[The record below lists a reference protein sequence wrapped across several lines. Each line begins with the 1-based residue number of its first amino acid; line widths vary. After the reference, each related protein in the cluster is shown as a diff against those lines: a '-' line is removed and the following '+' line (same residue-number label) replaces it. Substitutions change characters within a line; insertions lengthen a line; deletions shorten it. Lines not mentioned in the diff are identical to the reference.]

1 MSAKPEKPRL
11 GRGLSSLMGTP
22 VPVKV
27 PASPEAKEYN
37 SASARTSPTSAP
49 SGSKPGTGRG
59 GESGAAGGGGRGD
72 AGLKP
77 YPDLKPLEPLK
88 PYEPY
93 RPIAPISRP
102 ASAAATKSI
111 AAPAKASTPAIAAPA
126 AKVVT
131 PSAKAVATT
140 PAVLGSGSAS
150 APVSASAPAVRE
162 AHESS
167 GAGISAPARGLV
179 EISVAQLVRGRY
191 QPRREMDESSLR
203 SLAASIRASGVMQPI
218 AVREIDA
225 GDDRC
230 AAVRAVVGAGAA
242 VYEVVAGERRWRAA
256 MLAGLT
262 HIPAVLSTLSDREA
276 AEWAI
281 VENVQREDLNTMDRA
296 WGLRNLVEGFGL
308 QHGEVAER
316 VGIERSSVTNL
327 LRLTELETSVQSLLR
342 DGALGLGH
350 GKALLSANGGAEREK
365 LAKMAASQKWTV
377 RRLERAVGALGVG
390 AATAGQGNPKLGGT
404 VGRDP
409 LRADAAIRELEK
421 QLGEHLGTRVRIMTG
436 ASRTKGRV
444 VMDFYSLE
452 HFDGLMGLMGVEIK
466 S

>member
-1 MSAKPEKPRL
+1 MSTKSDKPRL

-27 PASPEAKEYN
+27 PDAAALERVEAKR
-37 SASARTSPTSAP
+37 ASLLAALNTPP
-49 SGSKPGTGRG
+49 KPAGKPMG
-59 GESGAAGGGGRGD
+59 SGAAAAPKPLMATPRDLVGGG
-72 AGLKP
+72 AA
-77 YPDLKPLEPLK
+77 
-88 PYEPY
+88 
-93 RPIAPISRP
+93 RPS
-102 ASAAATKSI
+102 SGAAAT
-111 AAPAKASTPAIAAPA
+111 PTVA
-126 AKVVT
+126 AKTSDAREQPTVNVPAT
-131 PSAKAVATT
+131 SA
-140 PAVLGSGSAS
+140 AS
-150 APVSASAPAVRE
+150 AML
-162 AHESS
+162 
-167 GAGISAPARGLV
+167 GATPRGLV
-179 EISVAQLVRGRY
+179 EISVSQLVRGRY
-191 QPRREMDESSLR
+191 QPRREMDEASLQR
-203 SLAASIRASGVMQPI
+203 LAASIRASGVMQPI
-218 AVREIDA
+218 AVREIAASDE
-225 GDDRC
+225 RC
-230 AAVRAVVGAGAA
+230 AAVRTSVGADVA

-256 MLAGLT
+256 MLAGLS
-262 HIPAVLSTLSDREA
+262 HIPAVASPLTDREA

-296 WGLRNLVEGFGL
+296 WGLKNLVEGFGL
-308 QHGEVAER
+308 QHAEVAER
-316 VGIERSSVTNL
+316 VGLDRSSVTNL
-327 LRLTELETSVQSLLR
+327 LRLTELEMSVQGLLR
-342 DGALGLGH
+342 EGALGLGH
-350 GKALLSANGGAEREK
+350 GKALLSAGSGAERER

-390 AATAGQGNPKLGGT
+390 SPGGGQVSPKLGGT